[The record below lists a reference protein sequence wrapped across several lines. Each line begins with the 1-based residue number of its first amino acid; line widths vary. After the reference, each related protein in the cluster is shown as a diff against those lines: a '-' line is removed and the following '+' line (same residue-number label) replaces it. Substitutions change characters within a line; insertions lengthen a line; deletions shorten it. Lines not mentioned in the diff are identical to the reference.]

1 MFSKSPG
8 MFHPASVSFPGHGA
22 AVSSEVREPTG
33 PEPSS
38 GSNDMWIRQLNR
50 TSYEYKTYLNVY
62 NIYVYTYYIYIYT

>member
-1 MFSKSPG
+1 MGFPMGFPVFLRFSHGFPMFSKSPG

-38 GSNDMWIRQLNR
+38 GSNDM
-50 TSYEYKTYLNVY
+50 
-62 NIYVYTYYIYIYT
+62 